1 MGRKNNVVSEYS
13 VDYRRER
20 LKYNKANYIDEH
32 HLDSNRP
39 VKKISHD
46 DIKYNREIK
55 SYSNGRP
62 YMSSNSPVFLRSL
75 RNERKPYK
83 SPKTRIVLAI
93 ALLILLIASIAIVVT
108 LVDTNFVID
117 MSNVFN

>member
-20 LKYNKANYIDEH
+20 LKYNKANYVDEYQ
-32 HLDSNRP
+32 LNPNRP

-46 DIKYNREIK
+46 DIKHDREIK
-55 SYSNGRP
+55 SYNNKLRYSNYNSRAFKKNKK
-62 YMSSNSPVFLRSL
+62 SN
-75 RNERKPYK
+75 RNG
-83 SPKTRIVLAI
+83 LAI